1 MHAVDGSPSCRL
13 LPTGRNEGDRCP
25 FMALSRPSARQI
37 GNDRPPPHRS
47 IWMLAFPGTAHNSAE
62 SWNRNRIDWLVLPTN
77 RFSEIADLLDQI
89 DAEVVSTT
97 AGGA

>member
-1 MHAVDGSPSCRL
+1 
-13 LPTGRNEGDRCP
+13 
-25 FMALSRPSARQI
+25 
-37 GNDRPPPHRS
+37 
-47 IWMLAFPGTAHNSAE
+47 MLAFPGTAHNSAE

-97 AGGA
+97 ADGAYDGEVAYDAVAERNRARRSSFHRGRRRSQVKRR